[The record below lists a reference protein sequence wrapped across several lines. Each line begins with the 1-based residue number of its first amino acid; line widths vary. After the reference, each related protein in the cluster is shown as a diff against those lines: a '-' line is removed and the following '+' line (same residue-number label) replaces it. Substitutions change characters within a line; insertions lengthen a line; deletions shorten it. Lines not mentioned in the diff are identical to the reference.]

1 MGALKSCT
9 LGDLDQLG
17 HFCHLRFPLMCDAPV
32 FGPSM
37 VSKSQFGHHL
47 SQAGN
52 APLWFQYHT
61 SHLLVTGGGCD
72 GRDAPQSSVMR
83 LLEQGTVTKSG
94 MKDNSPLS
102 YVLR

>member
-52 APLWFQYHT
+52 ASLWFLVSHITPT
-61 SHLLVTGGGCD
+61 SYGGAVTEEIH
-72 GRDAPQSSVMR
+72 P
-83 LLEQGTVTKSG
+83 K
-94 MKDNSPLS
+94 
-102 YVLR
+102 VL